1 MSDFKNKSNSTPL
14 KQRLVRVD
22 MMVGMTMLLV
32 VVGHMSVGKVPH
44 WYNYGLHNWIYS
56 FHMEMF
62 VFLSAFLIRYSYKGV
77 NSIIEYGNYIWRKIK
92 KFVPLYFII
101 GFGVALIACIVK
113 GYTSDSEYWLS
124 TLRYL
129 FLYPRYSEASF
140 LWYIYILLGYY
151 LISPLFFKLPQWGRV
166 VCCIGAMLLPS
177 LTDSHFLCAYDFCQY
192 TFFYCLGVLCAE
204 WIEEIRN
211 TKTWIWGLM
220 STPFIVFS
228 GWLFGMGAK
237 TGFDIWQLGWW
248 TTVTGVAAL
257 PFFYLLAMLFEK
269 MKVTK
274 NSLTAIS
281 IDSYSIYLLQMFFIY
296 GCAMIV
302 DKTGVT
308 DKIPFLVFVIITTA
322 IAIVIPIIIMKM
334 LRKIHATISDKKSRT
349 Q

>member
-32 VVGHMSVGKVPH
+32 VLGHMSVGKVPH

-62 VFLSAFLIRYSYKGV
+62 VFLSAFLIRYSYKGT
-77 NSIIEYGNYIWRKIK
+77 NSMGDYFRYIWRKIK
-92 KFVPLYFII
+92 KFIPLYFII
-101 GFGVALIACIVK
+101 GFGVAMLACFVK
-113 GYTSDSEYWLS
+113 GYSSNSDYWLS
-124 TLRYL
+124 TMRYL
-129 FLYPRYSEASF
+129 LLYPRYSEASF

-166 VCCIGAMLLPS
+166 VCCIGTMFLPS
-177 LTDSHFLCAYDFCQY
+177 LTNSHFLCAYDFCQY
-192 TFFYCLGVLCAE
+192 TFFYCLGVLSAE

-220 STPFIVFS
+220 SIPFIVFS

-237 TGFDIWQLGWW
+237 IGFDIWQLGWW

-257 PFFYLLAMLFEK
+257 PFFYLLAMALEK
-269 MKVTK
+269 AK
-274 NSLTAIS
+274 LTRIIFTSIS
-281 IDSYSIYLLQMFFIY
+281 INCYWIYLLQMFIIW
-296 GCAMIV
+296 GCARVVHSAIYAGTITFTPFFIV
-302 DKTGVT
+302 
-308 DKIPFLVFVIITTA
+308 TTLLT
-322 IAIVIPIIIMKM
+322 IAIPIALAELFKKVAM
-334 LRKIHATISDKKSRT
+334 LTHHV
-349 Q
+349 